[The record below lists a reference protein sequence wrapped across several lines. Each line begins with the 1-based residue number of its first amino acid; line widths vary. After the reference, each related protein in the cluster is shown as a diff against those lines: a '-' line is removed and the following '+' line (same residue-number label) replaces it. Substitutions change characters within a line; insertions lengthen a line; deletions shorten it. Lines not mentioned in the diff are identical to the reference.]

1 MHPAYMVP
9 KRRTGKELSPAA
21 NTAAARA
28 DEKGWAPEN
37 MPPPTPTR
45 RGAGPEYYGGLP
57 GPSSWWLDVN
67 ANRDTEYRKLTG
79 NREKEPSISLVSSAQ
94 RQILSPTGDR

>member
-9 KRRTGKELSPAA
+9 KLRTGKELSPAA

-67 ANRDTEYRKLTG
+67 ANRDTEYAA
-79 NREKEPSISLVSSAQ
+79 NWEPGKRTVHFACVK
-94 RQILSPTGDR
+94 RPAPDTLSYR